1 MATLLVTK
9 ASNMQCGD
17 RILQNNKIL
26 MVQSIDGPD
35 HIGTYDVHVKDELGQ
50 DKFVIVQD
58 LVTIIM

>member
-35 HIGTYDVHVKDELGQ
+35 HTGTYYVVN
-50 DKFVIVQD
+50 
-58 LVTIIM
+58 